1 MRLAANTFA
10 LQLGDKSFDLKPSL
24 RAAWTLFDK
33 YNGFHN
39 LSRYLAEGSITTAT
53 DTINATITDQKA
65 WAKYVLA
72 DTTSAVVDLM
82 NARDQLIEFVLV
94 LAGADAKSTDD
105 SPSGKPM
112 PFDEYFTQL
121 YQIGTGWLGWTP
133 DDTWDATAAE
143 IINAHSG
150 RLAML
155 KALFGSKSDDDQPAS
170 GSLAS
175 IDKAGL
181 NAIGDLTVHSLGA
194 R

>member
-33 YNGFHN
+33 YDGFHN

-53 DTINATITDQKA
+53 DIINATITDQNA
-65 WAKYVLA
+65 WANYALA
-72 DTTSAVVDLM
+72 GNAVVCDLLAAM
-82 NARDQLIEFVLV
+82 DQLQECVLL
-94 LAGADAKSTDD
+94 LAGIDSNSTDK
-105 SPSGKPM
+105 PHTGKPM
-112 PFDEYFTQL
+112 QFDEYFTKL

-133 DDTWDATAAE
+133 DDTWDATPAE
-143 IINAHSG
+143 IMNAHTG
-150 RLAML
+150 RLDML
-155 KALFGSKSDDDQPAS
+155 KALFGSKSDDD

-175 IDKAGL
+175 VDKADL
-181 NAIGDLTVHSLGA
+181 NAIGNLTVHSLGA